1 MMQASPARA
10 MWLIAQLRL
19 RRLWN
24 MVAGFRFRPAKPGS
38 RPPTRARKRAGWVL
52 ATLVGLIMLASMVHV
67 GRQSILN
74 MQCYLEPSS
83 QCLTTKGKR
92 VLVNERRALQELT
105 AAPFQPA
112 VASALALQ
120 LSLLLLT
127 SILLPLGS
135 KEIARADWD
144 LEWLV
149 TLPAERTT
157 LLWGRVF
164 ERTVANPSG
173 WIMLAPL
180 CSAVAWYS
188 GLRWSAP
195 AAGIACALTLMALA
209 AMIRT
214 IADTGLRMSLPPS
227 QLRNLQA
234 LTAIVGMPLIYLAL
248 AFGQMRRDSVITRFA
263 TDLPQS
269 LMWAPPGLLVR
280 TLNAA
285 TQTEALAMLALLAGQ
300 LVLVMWAGMRLLR
313 YQLRQGVVA
322 SGARESGRAPRPASA
337 QKSGAWSRLL
347 PRSPIMRRE
356 LQLLGRDRN
365 FMIQSLLLPLM
376 IIGSQMIFSASPAA
390 FSSIAGSA
398 GFMAGIGCGL
408 ATYMLML
415 SAFQTLNNEGES
427 LWMLYTFPR
436 SLESVLR
443 EKAQF
448 WALLALV
455 YPALL
460 LVAGIWAAPATA
472 LPALGM
478 FAIVLVGVPIF
489 SVLAVSLGVFACDPL
504 AQDARSK
511 IKPSYTY
518 LYMMLSGV
526 LIYAVTAAPWAS
538 KLVIMV
544 LLAALALALWQ
555 KARDHLPYLLDPAAA
570 PPARVSTADG
580 LIAAVL
586 FFVLQTV
593 LVFLFLKVG
602 RMAPAQATLFAF
614 SIAGLLVYA
623 IVRLVFL
630 LTKTRDVPVMLA
642 QNAGAAAAW
651 GLGSGLAAAALG
663 IVYINVVQHWGLF
676 PEMLAGGASGRFT
689 LPVLFALTVI
699 AAPLAEEFIF
709 RGLIFGGLRRSMGLA
724 ASMLLSA
731 AIFAVVHPAA
741 SMLPVFVLGLG
752 AALVYDRTRSLM
764 APVLMHAV
772 YNAAIVSYQVLQLNP

>member
-38 RPPTRARKRAGWVL
+38 RPPTRARRRAGWVL
-52 ATLVGLIMLASMVHV
+52 ATLVGIVMIASMANV
-67 GRQSILN
+67 GRQSIIN

-83 QCLTTKGKR
+83 QCVSTTGKR
-92 VLVNERRALQELT
+92 TRVNKARALQELK
-105 AAPFQPA
+105 AAPFRPA
-112 VASALALQ
+112 VASALAFQ

-149 TLPAERTT
+149 TLPVERTT

-180 CSAVAWYS
+180 CAAVAWYS

-195 AAGIACALTLMALA
+195 AAGFAGALSLMALA
-209 AMIRT
+209 AMVRT
-214 IADTGLRMSLPPS
+214 IADTGLRMSLAPS

-234 LTAIVGMPLIYLAL
+234 LTAITGMPLIYLAL
-248 AFGQMRRDSVITRFA
+248 AFGQMRKDSILIGIA
-263 TDLPQS
+263 TDLPPW
-269 LMWAPPGLLVR
+269 LLWTPPGLLVR
-280 TLNAA
+280 TFNAP
-285 TQTEALAMLALLAGQ
+285 TLLDALAMLALLGGQ
-300 LVLVMWAGMRLLR
+300 LALGLWAGMRLLR

-322 SGARESGRAPRPASA
+322 SGARESGRGTRAPGVA
-337 QKSGAWSRLL
+337 KHGAFSRLL
-347 PRSPIMRRE
+347 PASPIMRRE
-356 LQLLGRDRN
+356 LQLLSRDRN
-365 FMIQSLLLPLM
+365 FLIQSLLLPLM
-376 IIGSQMIFSASPAA
+376 IIGSQMIFSGSPAA
-390 FSSIAGSA
+390 FSYMAA
-398 GFMAGIGCGL
+398 RPEFMAGIGCGL

-415 SAFQTLNNEGES
+415 SAFQTLNSEGES

-443 EKAQF
+443 DKAKF
-448 WALLALV
+448 WSVLALV
-455 YPALL
+455 YPALML
-460 LVAGIWAAPATA
+460 AAGIWAAPATA

-478 FAIVLVGVPIF
+478 FAMVLAGVPIF
-489 SVLAVSLGVFACDPL
+489 SVLAVSLGVFACDPM

-518 LYMMLSGV
+518 LYMMLSGMF
-526 LIYAVTAAPWAS
+526 IYAVTAAPWAS

-586 FFVLQTV
+586 FFVLQTL
-593 LVFLFLKVG
+593 LVFLLVKWG
-602 RMAPAQATLFAF
+602 RAPLAEATLIGF
-614 SIAGLLVYA
+614 SAAGLLVYA

-630 LTKTRDVPVMLA
+630 LRKTRDIPAMLA
-642 QNAGAAAAW
+642 QNGAAAAAW
-651 GLGSGLAAAALG
+651 GLGSGLVVAGLG
-663 IVYINVVQHWGLF
+663 IVYINLCVHWGLF
-676 PEMLAGGASGRFT
+676 PEMMAGAPVGRLS

-709 RGLIFGGLRRSMGLA
+709 RGLIFGGLRRSMGLG
-724 ASMLLSA
+724 ASMVLSA
-731 AIFAVVHPAA
+731 AVFAVVHPAA

-752 AALVYDRTRSLM
+752 TALVYDRTRSLM

-772 YNAAIVSYQVLQLNP
+772 YNAAMVSYQVL